1 MVIVFFLKIK
11 NDSNLIVGAL
21 VSICRF
27 YLIGIYFYQEVE
39 HTQPKQ
45 LEHQAHMSPIIE
57 PAEHFSTQARNEEKS
72 MRIEW

>member
-1 MVIVFFLKIK
+1 M
-11 NDSNLIVGAL
+11 
-21 VSICRF
+21 SICRF
-27 YLIGIYFYQEVE
+27 YLLGIHFYQEVE
-39 HTQPKQ
+39 YTQPKQ